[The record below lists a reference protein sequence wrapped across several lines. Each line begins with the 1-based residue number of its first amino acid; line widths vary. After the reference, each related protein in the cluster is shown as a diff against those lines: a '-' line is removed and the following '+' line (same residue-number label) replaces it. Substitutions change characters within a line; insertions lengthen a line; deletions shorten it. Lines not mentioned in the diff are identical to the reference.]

1 MPAVLASLPG
11 LTVALAASAQPPI
24 QPMPRPAAAAAAPM
38 ALGMVLLNGQP
49 LDRVTLQQITDL
61 GDCHGEE
68 QPELRNVSFLAA
80 VPPAPYQQRPHATDW
95 QAGA

>member
-1 MPAVLASLPG
+1 LHPCRVSPWPSLSRANSRAADTKARRGGSSADG
-11 LTVALAASAQPPI
+11 LWD
-24 QPMPRPAAAAAAPM
+24 
-38 ALGMVLLNGQP
+38 VLLNGQP

-68 QPELRNVSFLAA
+68 QPELRNVFFLAA

-95 QAGA
+95 PAGA

>member
-1 MPAVLASLPG
+1 MPAVLASLLG
-11 LTVALAASAQPPI
+11 LTVAHAV
-24 QPMPRPAAAAAAPM
+24 AAAAPM
-38 ALGMVLLNGQP
+38 ASGMVPLNGQP

-68 QPELRNVSFLAA
+68 QPELCNVFFLAA